1 MGKPRLDKKLAR
13 QLRTER
19 ARIIEEL
26 SDLLAQRTAAAGA
39 AALSEAGVRG
49 LLNRLLDQIL
59 VASAEGETRDEAR
72 QALRQVIERIEVDLK
87 EKSPVLTVRY
97 AINTGDSVAPP
108 RRDNLSTVIRRRGQP
123 ARLKRRGDLSER
135 AQADP

>member
-39 AALSEAGVRG
+39 AALSEADVRG

-59 VASAEGETRDEAR
+59 VASAEDEARDEAR
-72 QALRQVIERIEVDLK
+72 QALREVIERIEVDLK

-97 AINTGDSVAPP
+97 AINTGDSVASP
-108 RRDNLSTVIRRRGQP
+108 RGFEPLLQP
-123 ARLKRRGDLSER
+123 
-135 AQADP
+135 